1 MVYKFFDE
9 KTGSGMSVLAKELR
23 KPVAKKFKRRRVYAR
38 FKDKI
43 GQQFQL
49 KWNYCL
55 QIIKIVSIF
64 YV

>member
-1 MVYKFFDE
+1 MAYKCFDE

-43 GQQFQL
+43 GQQF
-49 KWNYCL
+49 
-55 QIIKIVSIF
+55 
-64 YV
+64 